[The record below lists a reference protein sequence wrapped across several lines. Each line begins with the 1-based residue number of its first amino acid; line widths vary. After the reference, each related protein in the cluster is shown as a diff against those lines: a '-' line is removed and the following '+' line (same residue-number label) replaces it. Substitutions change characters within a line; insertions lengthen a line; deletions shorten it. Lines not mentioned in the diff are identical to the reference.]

1 MYDLPYLARNGNKEE
16 IVRLLQ
22 QGADINN
29 LGSNGY
35 TALHYACWQNHTEI
49 TEILLQNKKINVNLQ
64 DIDGYSPFSAACAN
78 SYECSLLM
86 VQDPRVDINLA
97 NNNDGWSPLMI
108 ACRYGYTKTVQ
119 LLLSSGRNIDIL
131 KKTTKY
137 DHYSDTESDSTALD
151 IAKQEK
157 KYDVV
162 QLLQQYQNNPKETQ
176 KTTRNELNLKG
187 NKIKYNIK

>member
-97 NNNDGWSPLMI
+97 NDGISPLMK

-119 LLLSSGRNIDIL
+119 LLISFGRNIDIL
-131 KKTTKY
+131 KESTE
-137 DHYSDTESDSTALD
+137 DYSGIKSGSTALD
-151 IAKQEK
+151 IAKQRNK
-157 KYDVV
+157 TAVV
-162 QLLQQYQNNPKETQ
+162 QLLEQYQNNPKETQ
-176 KTTRNELNLKG
+176 KTLRNHLNFKG
-187 NKIKYNIK
+187 KKKK